1 LSYPF
6 AILDNENR
14 SNIPNGLSES
24 LNRRTDNAM
33 AKKNLKAYLQKYIQS
48 KKNINNMSMCKKR

>member
-1 LSYPF
+1 MK
-6 AILDNENR
+6 NENR

-48 KKNINNMSMCKKR
+48 KENINNMSMCKKR